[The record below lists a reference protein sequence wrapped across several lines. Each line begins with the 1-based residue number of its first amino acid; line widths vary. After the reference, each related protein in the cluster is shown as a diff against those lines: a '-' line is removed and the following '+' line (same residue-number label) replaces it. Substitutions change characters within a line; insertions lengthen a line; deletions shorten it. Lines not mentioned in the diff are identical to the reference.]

1 MLRNEDTTRTMTIT
15 VETMAIITVI
25 TVAETMVVA
34 AETDDVDKEMSS
46 KKPFSVILKGFLRIF
61 YFQSKSY
68 LTLRYSFNS
77 MDELP

>member
-25 TVAETMVVA
+25 TVAETMVA
-34 AETDDVDKEMSS
+34 TAEMDDVDKRSNQ
-46 KKPFSVILKGFLRIF
+46 KKPFSVILKGFLKIF

-77 MDELP
+77 MDALP